1 MQWLTVDFDDAIFD
15 GLLMWWGS
23 GDGLSLSVGFFKVD
37 SNVLSTSR
45 CPSGH
50 PPIVAMAS
58 APVSPGGSSVAAW
71 AEPPLCPDSA
81 KTEFVEKAIR
91 ELGVLSKLSGG
102 PANYLQE
109 QMPDPSHQSDF
120 ATFLWNTFPEADDA
134 LYHHS
139 GPLPNVSDDDLSH
152 ALPVCVHVAALG
164 YHKNCSL
171 KPPPGSSL
179 FGQLTEQIL
188 MDGFLTSGDPLLVV
202 QPTMDCGLVQ
212 LWPPEVVGSEPLRT
226 ASLGYVKGMA
236 RTSSL
241 LMLLHYCFKN
251 SVDLKTVHPQLYT
264 SVLKIFVHHM
274 PSQTKQDE
282 ALKNLKLS
290 ARGSIRKMANV
301 IQIAQIIKNLCEHGM
316 NDFTGFVRK
325 WNQMSGRSH
334 QIVGRRAM
342 SLKLLFEQAPE
353 DSSLSPQ

>member
-1 MQWLTVDFDDAIFD
+1 MVY
-15 GLLMWWGS
+15 
-23 GDGLSLSVGFFKVD
+23 LSLSVFFTATSKVL
-37 SNVLSTSR
+37 VTQ
-45 CPSGH
+45 P

-58 APVSPGGSSVAAW
+58 APGSPGGSSVAAW
-71 AEPPLCPDSA
+71 AEPPLCSDSV
-81 KTEFVEKAIR
+81 KTEFVEKAVR
-91 ELGVLSKLSGG
+91 ELGDLSKLCGG
-102 PANYLQE
+102 PANYLAA
-109 QMPDPSHQSDF
+109 QMPYPSDQSDF
-120 ATFLWNTFPEADDA
+120 ATFLWNTFPEADDT

-139 GPLPNVSDDDLSH
+139 GPIPSVSDDDLSN

-164 YHKNCSL
+164 YHKTCSL
-171 KPPPGSSL
+171 KPPPGTAL
-179 FGQLTEQIL
+179 FGQLTEQIF

-202 QPTMDCGLVQ
+202 QPAMDGGLVQ
-212 LWPPEVVGSEPLRT
+212 LWQPEAFGSEPLRS

-236 RTSSL
+236 RASSL
-241 LMLLHYCFKN
+241 LMILHYCFKN
-251 SVDLKTVHPQLYT
+251 SVDLHTVHPKLYM

-274 PSQTKQDE
+274 PSQTKTDE

-301 IQIAQIIKNLCEHGM
+301 IQIAQMIKNLCEHGM
-316 NDFTGFVRK
+316 DDFTGFVRK

-342 SLKLLFEQAPE
+342 SLKLLFEQAPV

>member
-1 MQWLTVDFDDAIFD
+1 MSYLC
-15 GLLMWWGS
+15 GGS
-23 GDGLSLSVGFFKVD
+23 RGMVYLSLSGFFKVNSKD
-37 SNVLSTSR
+37 LSRSR

-58 APVSPGGSSVAAW
+58 APGSPGGSSVAAW
-71 AEPPLCPDSA
+71 AEPPLCPHSA

-102 PANYLQE
+102 PANYLLE
-109 QMPDPSHQSDF
+109 QMPDPSDQSDF

-139 GPLPNVSDDDLSH
+139 GPIPNVSDDELSH

-164 YHKNCSL
+164 YHKKFSL
-171 KPPPGSSL
+171 KPPPGSAL
-179 FGQLTEQIL
+179 FGQLAEQIL
-188 MDGFLTSGDPLLVV
+188 IDGFLTGGDPLLVV
-202 QPTMDCGLVQ
+202 QPAMDGGGLVQ
-212 LWPPEVVGSEPLRT
+212 LWQPEDFGSEPLRT

-236 RTSSL
+236 RASSL

-251 SVDLKTVHPQLYT
+251 SVDLQTVHPQLYT

-274 PSQTKQDE
+274 PSHTKQDE

-316 NDFTGFVRK
+316 NDFAGFVRK
-325 WNQMSGRSH
+325 WNQISGRSH
-334 QIVGRRAM
+334 QIIGRRAM